1 MWNIWVYSSLFVV
14 ILLFHI
20 IKKCTF
26 AVLKYLIN
34 AERNVS
40 CSNHLKNIMFMNLN
54 SATL

>member
-40 CSNHLKNIMFMNLN
+40 CSNQFNI
-54 SATL
+54 